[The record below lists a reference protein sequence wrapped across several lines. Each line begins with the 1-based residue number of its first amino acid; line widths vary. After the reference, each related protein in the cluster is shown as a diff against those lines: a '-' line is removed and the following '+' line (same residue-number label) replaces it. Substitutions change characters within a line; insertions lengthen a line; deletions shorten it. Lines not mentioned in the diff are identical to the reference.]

1 MKSISE
7 IVADLD
13 ALIKTINS
21 SSVKVDNG
29 VIHFDISL
37 PTGSSSEP
45 NHLSRAVVATLLVQ
59 LMDLFMR
66 SATNRIIDSAVEV
79 DYREPILYGQ
89 DIHIQSKVVERDSG
103 KVYLRSEIRFDSGV
117 VAAIGRGI
125 YTLIGEG
132 L

>member
-7 IVADLD
+7 IVSDLD
-13 ALIKTINS
+13 ALIKTIDS
-21 SSVKVDNG
+21 SSVQVDNG
-29 VIHFDISL
+29 VIRFDISL
-37 PTGSSSEP
+37 PTVSSSEP

-59 LMDLFMR
+59 LMDLSLR

-89 DIHIQSKVVERDSG
+89 DIHIQSRVLERDSG
-103 KVYLRSEIRFDSGV
+103 KVYLRSEIRFDSGA